1 MARSLWFTAAVSKR
15 SALKF
20 HVALTMTLPSTHSR
34 EKNEHQRSICFEN
47 ENPKKPS
54 VEEHAPSRHLEIG
67 GGRDLKNE
75 I

>member
-1 MARSLWFTAAVSKR
+1 
-15 SALKF
+15 
-20 HVALTMTLPSTHSR
+20 MTSPSTHSR

-47 ENPKKPS
+47 ENQKKPS
-54 VEEHAPSRHLEIG
+54 VEEHAPSRQLEIG